1 VSELFILS
9 FHVFEVHIEPLSFAN
24 HSFVIV
30 AFEAYNLCVF
40 VS

>member
-9 FHVFEVHIEPLSFAN
+9 FHGFEVHIKPLSLAS

-30 AFEAYNLCVF
+30 AFETYNLCVF

>member
-1 VSELFILS
+1 MSELFILS
-9 FHVFEVHIEPLSFAN
+9 FHGFEVHIKPLSLAS

-30 AFEAYNLCVF
+30 AFETYNLCVF